1 MSPLYQRPHWLDY
14 QWAIRYVVIKDAES
28 HRKTHSK
35 RWNQFPAVIN
45 LHSLILH
52 NPVDSILILLHRTQT
67 KNALTAKVTSVI
79 CLTVR
84 SAKFNINQNA
94 INSYKNRIRKYII
107 RKHPIFVKINLFW
120 SIICPVLLLFCLSVI
135 NTLKQHLPFG
145 PRCCNLM
152 RLASL

>member
-67 KNALTAKVTSVI
+67 KDALTAKVTSVI

-94 INSYKNRIRKYII
+94 INSYKKPNQKIHNQKTSNLRENKPILVNYLSGFVVVLSFGYKYI
-107 RKHPIFVKINLFW
+107 KVTLTFW
-120 SIICPVLLLFCLSVI
+120 S
-135 NTLKQHLPFG
+135 
-145 PRCCNLM
+145 
-152 RLASL
+152 